1 MRNPNDKQYANFYE
15 RWEWLITFMVVEDKF
30 VHQVLMMMDKRRDD
44 SVGTMGVYVKG
55 TRIYLLYN
63 AAFVNS
69 LSDAELRYV
78 ITHEVYHLI
87 LHHCTVRLPPD
98 EADRS
103 LYNTA
108 ADLAINSLIPQDTN
122 RTMPVDEKGQKMGQ
136 YPALYDFPEK
146 LSMEQYVQLLKQ
158 KRDENKKNGKG
169 KGKGK
174 AQAGKG
180 NEDGDGDGD
189 GNAPGFDNHDGWK
202 ESEVV
207 KELVRNAVN
216 KIAKDERVWGKM
228 PGDVQALIM
237 AAQQTYVSWER
248 YLKHYLGQLVSPKM
262 IRTMKRP
269 DRRFGYPYAGK
280 KRGYTDRKLVAIDTS
295 GSIGEDELAQFLAE
309 VNKLAEIQPVDLVVF
324 DDGIQQGPMPFNKK
338 HSDFDFK
345 GRGGTDFTEV
355 FKMAEERRYQS
366 VIMLTD
372 GCAGAVEYPA
382 GVRDVLWV
390 LTGSG
395 NPPVEWGER
404 VRIVPKGTAQ
414 DA

>member
-1 MRNPNDKQYANFYE
+1 MRNPNDKKYANFYE
-15 RWEWLITFMVVEDKF
+15 RWEWLVTFMVVEDKF
-30 VHQVLMMMDKRRDD
+30 VHQVLMMMDKRRNDAI
-44 SVGTMGVYVKG
+44 GTMGVRVEG
-55 TRIYLLYN
+55 TRISLDYC
-63 AAFVNS
+63 AAFVDS
-69 LSDAELRYV
+69 LSNAELRYV
-78 ITHEVYHLI
+78 ITHEIYHLI
-87 LHHCTVRLPPD
+87 LHHCTVRLPL
-98 EADRS
+98 EEEDRS
-103 LYNTA
+103 LYNQA
-108 ADLAINSLIPQDTN
+108 ADIAINCLIPQDAN
-122 RTMPVDEKGQKMGQ
+122 RTMPVDKDGKKMGLLPST
-136 YPALYDFPEK
+136 YGFPEK

-180 NEDGDGDGD
+180 NGDGN
-189 GNAPGFDNHDGWK
+189 GNAPGFDNHDGWS
-202 ESEVV
+202 ESEVI

-237 AAQQTYVSWER
+237 AAQVTYVSWER

-295 GSIGEDELAQFLAE
+295 GSIGEDELSQFLAE

-338 HSDFDFK
+338 HTGFDFK
-345 GRGGTDFTEV
+345 GRGGTDFTDV
-355 FKMAEERRYQS
+355 FKMAEERHYQS

-404 VRIVPKGTAQ
+404 VRITPKGVPQ
-414 DA
+414 DQV

>member
-1 MRNPNDKQYANFYE
+1 MRNPNDRKYANFYE
-15 RWEWLITFMVVEDKF
+15 RWEWLVTFMVVEDKF

-44 SVGTMGVYVKG
+44 SVGTMGVNVEG
-55 TRIYLLYN
+55 TRISLVYC
-63 AAFVNS
+63 AKFVDD

-78 ITHEVYHLI
+78 ITHEIYHLI
-87 LHHCTVRLPPD
+87 LHHCTIRLPLE

-108 ADLAINSLIPQDTN
+108 ADMAINSLIPQDAN

-136 YPALYDFPEK
+136 YPALYGFPEK

-174 AQAGKG
+174 GQGG
-180 NEDGDGDGD
+180 NGDDNNN
-189 GNAPGFDNHDGWK
+189 GNDPSGFDNHDGWK

-216 KIAKDERVWGKM
+216 RIAKDERVWGKM

-248 YLKHYLGQLVSPKM
+248 YLKHHLGQMVSPKM

-280 KRGYTDRKLVAIDTS
+280 KRGYTDRKLVAIDDS
-295 GSIGEDELAQFLAE
+295 GSIGDDELAQFLAE

-324 DDGIQQGPMPFNKK
+324 DTSIKQGPIPFNKK

-345 GRGGTDFTEV
+345 GRGGTDFGEV
-355 FKMAEERRYQS
+355 FRMAEERRYQS
-366 VIMLTD
+366 VIVLTD
-372 GCAGAVEYPA
+372 GCASPVEYPS

-395 NPPVEWGER
+395 NPPVDWGER
-404 VRIVPKGTAQ
+404 VRIVPKGTPQ
-414 DA
+414 EV